1 MKKKIIIAIA
11 IVIAVVLLFP
21 IPLRLKDGG
30 TVKYQAILYSISDVH
45 RFAPLENDVG
55 YEDGIIIE
63 ILGIEVFNNV
73 ALSSEKIP
81 SGDESP
87 NEEYDLIPMVKI
99 DGVLYLDTGFR
110 RSETWSHTDGEI
122 TSQVAGS
129 QQPTENDQSN
139 FGTGYAY
146 RFGETKGTVYVLVDT
161 QWLVFAT
168 EDVRHDLQLS
178 VTPSN
183 PIYDVEFSYATSP
196 KTNKIW
202 QETLN
207 REMLP
212 ESNPRHLAIYKFDT
226 LDDLN
231 QFKADFAEEFNFDSG
246 YDEVPSFNE
255 ATAKYTEKFFE
266 GTTLFL
272 VYIDSPNSTHRFGMN
287 SVSWDEKSFCIY
299 VEETTGAESVDTAL
313 AGWFLTVAVSSE
325 SVASCTEF
333 DAVMDKIDQTLPTAP
348 VLRESPSLVVTA
360 SETIIEALKGTSSW
374 IYMDDNGDAAA
385 IMGDSNHPLLK
396 KASTPILD
404 LIPTYFSSIDPLW
417 ASLQFGTAPFTII
430 PDKVTVRC
438 WSEECWGNTNAES
451 EELPVTI
458 ENGNVFVH
466 LKDGN
471 YIYEVIAEWE
481 SGKRSVSGTVCYS
494 FCTAKPNLE
503 IQGTNP

>member
-11 IVIAVVLLFP
+11 IAIAVILLFP

-45 RFAPLENDVG
+45 RLAPTDNDVG

-63 ILGIEVFNNV
+63 IFGIEVFNNV
-73 ALSSEKIP
+73 TPAINE
-81 SGDESP
+81 DDRA
-87 NEEYDLIPMVKI
+87 EEYDLTPMVKI

-110 RSETWSHTDGEI
+110 RSETWSHTDGQI

-129 QQPTENDQSN
+129 QTPTENDQSN

-146 RFGETKGTVYVLVDT
+146 RFGDVDGTVYVLVDT

-168 EDVRHDLQLS
+168 EEVRHNLQLG

-183 PIYDVEFSYATSP
+183 PVYDVEFSYATNP
-196 KTNKIW
+196 KTNKIFLN
-202 QETLN
+202 TLN

-212 ESNPRHLAIYKFDT
+212 QANPRHLAIYKFDS

-231 QFKADFAEEFNFDSG
+231 QFKADYADEFNFDSS

-255 ATAKYTEKFFE
+255 VTAKYTEKFFKD
-266 GTTLFL
+266 TTLFL

-287 SVSWDEKSFCIY
+287 SISWDKKSFCIY
-299 VEETTGAESVDTAL
+299 VEETTGAESTDSAL

-333 DAVMDKIDQTLPTAP
+333 DAVMDKIDLTLPTAP
-348 VLRESPSLVVTA
+348 VLRESPSLVVTTHG
-360 SETIIEALKGTSSW
+360 SIIEALKGTSSW
-374 IYMDDNGDAAA
+374 IYVDDNGDAAA

-404 LIPTYFSSIDPLW
+404 LIPTYFSSGDPLGVTF
-417 ASLQFGTAPFTII
+417 QFGTAPNEIT

-438 WSEECWGNTNAES
+438 WPEECWGDTNAES

-458 ENGNVFVH
+458 ENGYVFTQ

-494 FCTAKPNLE
+494 FCTAKPSLE
-503 IQGTNP
+503 IEGTNP

>member
-21 IPLRLKDGG
+21 IPIRCKDGG
-30 TVKYQAILYSISDVH
+30 TVKYQAVLYCVSDVH

-63 ILGIEVFNNV
+63 IFGIEVFNNV
-73 ALSSEKIP
+73 TPSISE
-81 SGDESP
+81 DDRA
-87 NEEYDLIPMVKI
+87 EEYDLIPMVKI

-110 RSETWSHTDGEI
+110 RSETWSHTDGQI
-122 TSQVAGS
+122 ISQVAGS
-129 QQPTENDQSN
+129 QTPTENDQSN

-146 RFGETKGTVYVLVDT
+146 RFGDVDGTVYVLVDT

-168 EDVRHDLQLS
+168 EEVRHDLQLS

-183 PIYDVEFSYATSP
+183 PVCDVEFSYATNP
-196 KTNKIW
+196 KTNKIFLN
-202 QETLN
+202 TLN
-207 REMLP
+207 QEMLP
-212 ESNPRHLAIYKFDT
+212 QANPRHLAIYKFDT

-231 QFKADFAEEFNFDSG
+231 QFKADFADEFNFDSS
-246 YDEVPSFNE
+246 YDEVPSFNKV
-255 ATAKYTEKFFE
+255 TAKYTETFFE
-266 GTTLFL
+266 DTTLFL

-287 SVSWDEKSFCIY
+287 SISWDEKSFCIY

-333 DAVMDKIDQTLPTAP
+333 DAVMDKIDLTLPTAP
-348 VLRESPSLVVTA
+348 VLRESPSLVVTTHG
-360 SETIIEALKGTSSW
+360 SIIEALKGTSSW
-374 IYMDDNGDAAA
+374 IYVDDNGDSAA

-404 LIPTYFSSIDPLW
+404 LIPTYFSSGDPLGVTF
-417 ASLQFGTAPFTII
+417 QFGTAPNEIT

-438 WSEECWGNTNAES
+438 WPEECWGDTNAES

-458 ENGNVFVH
+458 ENGYVFTQ

-481 SGKRSVSGTVCYS
+481 NGKRSVSGTVCYS
-494 FCTAKPNLE
+494 FCTAKPSLD